1 MEITDLLRRA
11 HDGDSNALETL
22 IPLVYDELKVLA
34 SKHLRREYSPESI
47 QTTALVHEAFLRLA
61 GRPLPECESRS
72 HFFSI
77 AARVMRRVLVDSAR
91 ARHAAKRGGPSDFSL
106 ADVADLGA
114 PQDDLFLA
122 LDEALDRLA
131 SQSPLK
137 GQLIELRY
145 FGGLTTEEAAETLS
159 LPVYTARRELRL
171 AKAWLHN
178 ELA

>member
-1 MEITDLLRRA
+1 
-11 HDGDSNALETL
+11 
-22 IPLVYDELKVLA
+22 
-34 SKHLRREYSPESI
+34 
-47 QTTALVHEAFLRLA
+47 
-61 GRPLPECESRS
+61 
-72 HFFSI
+72 
-77 AARVMRRVLVDSAR
+77 
-91 ARHAAKRGGPSDFSL
+91 
-106 ADVADLGA
+106 VADLGA

>member
-11 HDGDSNALETL
+11 HDGDADAFETL

-34 SKHLRREYSPESI
+34 SKHLCREYSHESI

-61 GRPLPECESRS
+61 GSPLPECQNRS

-77 AARVMRRVLVDSAR
+77 AARVMRRVLVDLAR
-91 ARHAAKRGGPSDFSL
+91 SRHAVKRGGGIDLSAAGFTG
-106 ADVADLGA
+106 LGA
-114 PQDDLFLA
+114 PHDEMFLA
-122 LDEALDRLA
+122 LEEALERLTA
-131 SQSPLK
+131 QSPIK

-145 FGGLTTEEAAETLS
+145 FAGLSTEEAADTLS

-171 AKAWLHN
+171 ARAWLQH
-178 ELA
+178 ELT